1 MIVIDKQI
9 YLPDDKVFK
18 DEVLNEA
25 HESKFIVCPSSTKM
39 YQDLKEFYWWPN
51 MKKEVVGYVAMCV
64 VCQQVKVKHQKLA
77 RPLQPLLVHD

>member
-1 MIVIDKQI
+1 MEKARNKVKIGVETPFLIWDDGMIVIDKKI

-39 YQDLKEFYWWPN
+39 YQDLKEFY
-51 MKKEVVGYVAMCV
+51 
-64 VCQQVKVKHQKLA
+64 
-77 RPLQPLLVHD
+77 